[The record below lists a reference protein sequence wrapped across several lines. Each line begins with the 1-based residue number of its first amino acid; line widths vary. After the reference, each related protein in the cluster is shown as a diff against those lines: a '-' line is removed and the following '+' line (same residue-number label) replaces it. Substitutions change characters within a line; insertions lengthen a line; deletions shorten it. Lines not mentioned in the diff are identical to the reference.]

1 MEIDLLSSLKINMFM
16 DWAPSKIE
24 PASNLFSRCSS
35 NASEESEIKALR
47 IKLNRMW
54 LFWKELL
61 CTKYATL
68 SG

>member
-1 MEIDLLSSLKINMFM
+1 MEIVLPSSLKINMSM
-16 DWAPSKIE
+16 GWAPSKIE
-24 PASNLFSRCSS
+24 HASNLFSKCSS

-54 LFWKELL
+54 LCWKELL